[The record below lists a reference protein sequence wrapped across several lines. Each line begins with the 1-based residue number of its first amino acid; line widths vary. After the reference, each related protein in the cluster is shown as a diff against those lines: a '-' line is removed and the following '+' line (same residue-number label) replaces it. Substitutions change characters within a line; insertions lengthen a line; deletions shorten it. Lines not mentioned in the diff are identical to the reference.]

1 MVIGATALPPALG
14 SCPLLP
20 ASTVWPPN
28 QIFGTSHSLT
38 SLPGVLASAI
48 PMIRLL
54 RWVLATLRKL
64 IPNFF
69 FARWN
74 QVSLGSC
81 MHCWDISELF
91 LFFTFL
97 FWALLY
103 YYFSPLSSSVSLQ
116 FFSEL
121 FCSLT
126 LLFCIKWATISR
138 DKVVLLDEFMG
149 FNIYLHDRGQFWPGL
164 EMGEFI
170 VFQSIIEK
178 LKLPIQCV
186 STSGRVGLSYAKFLP
201 RDTEWEGSFEVI

>member
-1 MVIGATALPPALG
+1 
-14 SCPLLP
+14 
-20 ASTVWPPN
+20 
-28 QIFGTSHSLT
+28 
-38 SLPGVLASAI
+38 
-48 PMIRLL
+48 
-54 RWVLATLRKL
+54 
-64 IPNFF
+64 
-69 FARWN
+69 
-74 QVSLGSC
+74 
-81 MHCWDISELF
+81 MHYWDISELF

-178 LKLPIQCV
+178 LMLPIQCV

-201 RDTEWEGSFEVI
+201 RDTEWEGSFEVIWPFNWTVKKEFTYYMWPIGGERLLNWPRQICLNLLPQSVSFPIKEITIFGIFGLLHRYEKGLC